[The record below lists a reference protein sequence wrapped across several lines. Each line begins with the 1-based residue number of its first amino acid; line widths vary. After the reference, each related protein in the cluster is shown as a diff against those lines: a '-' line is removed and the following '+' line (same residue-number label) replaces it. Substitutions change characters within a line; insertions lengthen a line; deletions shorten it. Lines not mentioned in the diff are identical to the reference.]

1 VKHLVLGAA
10 VAACAA
16 GAAAPARAMDMFVE
30 GAFGAVFASDVDV
43 DGTSQ
48 TAEADA
54 NAFLAIGVAD
64 LGGVV
69 DLRLEYATTDR
80 TYENSFF
87 AQLQSSS
94 LMLNASADFAHL
106 GPVDLYAGGGLGVV
120 DVEFH
125 GMPGFFAGVDG
136 SETVFGWQI
145 VGGARA
151 QLFSSPFSA
160 FGELRYQ
167 AAADAVI
174 DGVELEYNS
183 TSLMAGLRWSF

>member
-1 VKHLVLGAA
+1 MKHLVLGAA

-16 GAAAPARAMDMFVE
+16 SVAAPARAMDMFVE
-30 GAFGAVFASDVDV
+30 GALGAVFASDVDV
-43 DGTSQ
+43 AGTSQ

-54 NAFLAIGVAD
+54 NAFIALGVAD
-64 LGGVV
+64 VGGVV
-69 DLRLEYATTDR
+69 DIRLEYATTDR
-80 TYENSFF
+80 TYEDSLF

-125 GMPGFFAGVDG
+125 GMPFFFDGVEG
-136 SETVFGWQI
+136 SETVVGWQL

-151 QLFSSPFSA
+151 QMFSSPFSI
-160 FGELRYQ
+160 FGEFRYQ
-167 AAADAVI
+167 DAADATI
-174 DGVELEYNS
+174 DGVDIEYNS
-183 TSLMAGLRWSF
+183 TSFMGGVRWTF